1 MSYTDM
7 ENEMLEVYANARLE
21 AWAELSQLCSYLNL
35 ATNQRTKRLKQLK
48 NTTKTYSLSVTKK
61 YEAWL

>member
-21 AWAELSQLCSYLNL
+21 GMSRIESVMFLFELGYKP
-35 ATNQRTKRLKQLK
+35 TH
-48 NTTKTYSLSVTKK
+48 KTL
-61 YEAWL
+61 EAIKTHDKDIFAFSH